1 MTDLTERLRTAAKK
15 LRGWSQ
21 MALATD
27 PETVTGNTLLY
38 EEAADEIESLTARL
52 AEANAEVKRLTTAWR
67 AIDRANVSLRERLAA
82 AQTRNVCPECGLTP
96 GAISTCYCEECVG
109 EIKEKLA
116 AAETEV
122 ENLRLQCAAFDYS
135 LTQAE
140 DSAAA
145 RMQERDECRR
155 LLREACEMPR
165 YCTRFEDWKERAAK
179 AGGCDA

>member
-1 MTDLTERLRTAAKK
+1 MDDACKRHGRVRCDECAEMGGLR
-15 LRGWSQ
+15 
-21 MALATD
+21 
-27 PETVTGNTLLY
+27 
-38 EEAADEIESLTARL
+38 ARL

>member
-1 MTDLTERLRTAAKK
+1 MRAYQRLNNGEKPRRREGVMDDACKRHGRVRCDECAEMGG
-15 LRGWSQ
+15 LR
-21 MALATD
+21 
-27 PETVTGNTLLY
+27 
-38 EEAADEIESLTARL
+38 ARL